1 MLREEVEV
9 CSYCMGENIL
19 QWDVEKDGYKA
30 KCQHCGEEM
39 MLCDACFYSDDN
51 ENHYCD
57 WCEEDGCWRSRVH
70 ANDLEKAKELIVKY
84 SEREFNNS
92 FVDFSDLKN
101 VGVAYTTLT
110 DYEIPIQVSVDL
122 INMKLKTWVG
132 DGCLDEREP
141 DRVEDITMDDLECLD
156 FDDLIS
162 GWQTYIEDNIEKY
175 IE

>member
-1 MLREEVEV
+1 M
-9 CSYCMGENIL
+9 
-19 QWDVEKDGYKA
+19 
-30 KCQHCGEEM
+30 
-39 MLCDACFYSDDN
+39 N
-51 ENHYCD
+51 E
-57 WCEEDGCWRSRVH
+57 
-70 ANDLEKAKELIVKY
+70 LEKAKELIAKY

-110 DYEIPIQVSVDL
+110 DYEISIQVSVDL

-132 DGCLDEREP
+132 DECLDEREP

-175 IE
+175 VM